1 MREREKVSRA
11 RGKQQGK
18 GPVAIA
24 AFEDKTEPEV
34 MGFGSFSKLEKTR
47 YLLLS
52 LQKALPTPQFQP
64 AGTLTFRTLRASI
77 AAP

>member
-1 MREREKVSRA
+1 MGSQRPLVVDEGERKGEQRKEA

-18 GPVAIA
+18 GPAAIA

-52 LQKALPTPQFQP
+52 LQKALPTPQF
-64 AGTLTFRTLRASI
+64 
-77 AAP
+77 

>member
-1 MREREKVSRA
+1 MWMRESEKVSRA

-18 GPVAIA
+18 GPAAIA

-52 LQKALPTPQFQP
+52 LQKALPTPQF
-64 AGTLTFRTLRASI
+64 
-77 AAP
+77 